1 MFGRILPWPGEC
13 PDGGFVDLN
22 FAMADLGFTGR
33 VCCVE
38 GVSATKVVVFLLGV
52 NGSKS
57 AKTHK
62 HPVNIDFS
70 RLSSAAEQW
79 FCNLLHNREQVPICS
94 QAQRPQD

>member
-1 MFGRILPWPGEC
+1 M
-13 PDGGFVDLN
+13 DLN

-52 NGSKS
+52 NDSKS